1 MPAASA
7 PPPETG
13 DAALAAAHQRI
24 VEAGEIQLDLPG
36 GDTPPAEPPGWLL
49 DFLEWLGERP
59 GILQV
64 LFWAGV
70 AVVVL
75 LLAKLLWDYFS
86 ARAIR
91 FRSDARELPGGGW
104 WRPDAGAAKAL
115 LAEADMLAAAGR
127 YEDAAHLLLLKS
139 VEDIDRQRP
148 GAVLPS
154 LTARDIARLPALPAD
169 VGQAFGLIAGV
180 VETSLF
186 GGASVAR
193 EAWERARAAYA
204 ALAGTRAWA

>member
-1 MPAASA
+1 MPAASV
-7 PPPETG
+7 PPPEPG
-13 DAALAAAHQRI
+13 DAALAAAHRRI

-36 GDTPPAEPPGWLL
+36 NDQPVEPPSWLV
-49 DFLEWLGERP
+49 DFIEWLGKQSDL
-59 GILQV
+59 LQL
-64 LFWAGV
+64 LFWVGV

-75 LLAKLLWDYFS
+75 IIAKLLWDYFS

-91 FRSDARELPGGGW
+91 FRSDARELPAAGW
-104 WRPDAGAAKAL
+104 WRPEAGAAKAL
-115 LAEADMLAAAGR
+115 LAEADALAAAGQ
-127 YEDAAHLLLLKS
+127 YEEAAHLLLLKS

-180 VETSLF
+180 VEVSLF
-186 GGASVAR
+186 GGAAVAR
-193 EAWERARAAYA
+193 EAWERARTAYA